1 MYFYYKFFGRAIE
14 AIKSWRL
21 RWQILSVLYFSNFI
35 FKGNHAFNQKDN
47 PTQKVVIIEKEL
59 DDIDTVDI
67 VNLEDL
73 RELVIIDEECGN
85 PKAVDS

>member
-1 MYFYYKFFGRAIE
+1 MYFYYKFFGKAKE

-35 FKGNHAFNQKDN
+35 FKGNHVFNQKDN
-47 PTQKVVIIEKEL
+47 LSQKVVIVETEL

-67 VNLEDL
+67 VNVEDL
-73 RELVIIDEECGN
+73 HELVIIDEECGN
-85 PKAVDS
+85 PKA